1 MSHEIRIACA
11 DERERERER
20 VDFHDSLNPLL
31 ESVCNLQ
38 INHTR
43 QK

>member
-1 MSHEIRIACA
+1 MKSELHVQMK
-11 DERERERER
+11 ERERER